1 MAGVLLVKLLQPSL
15 SAGELDPGL
24 HGRTDL
30 ARYAIGVKTCRNVI
44 TLATGGGRK
53 RPGTLYRGE
62 VKTSANKTRILP
74 FLYSTDVRYLIEA
87 GNLYF
92 RFWYLDADNA
102 LVRLESPP
110 GTPVEV
116 VTPYATADLEGIR
129 CTQSAD
135 VLYLVHPAYA
145 PRELRRI
152 TASSFELHNYDFR
165 LGPFRPINIDEAAVM
180 AVSAATGNV
189 TVTTNVDTFTANM
202 VGSLVYVEEKEL
214 RTIKPWE
221 PLDRSV
227 TIGDQKRS
235 DGKVYR
241 ATAKAPSGS
250 TGTPYT
256 ITGNTKPIH
265 DTGRAWD
272 GPGDLRSDGVNSYGV
287 GVEWEYLHSGYG
299 IVQITGYTNAR
310 SVTGTVV
317 SRIPDAI
324 VGTAPSPANTWTFS
338 GDGST
343 TQFSITGASSP
354 SKADYTVTVDGA
366 PVQSDPG
373 YTGGGSG
380 GGGTGG
386 TLPGKPRGRTPQF
399 SF

>member
-24 HGRTDL
+24 HGRVDIQ
-30 ARYAIGVKTCRNVI
+30 RYAIGLKTCRNVI

-53 RPGTLYRGE
+53 RPGTFYRGT

-74 FLYSTDVRYLIEA
+74 FIYSTEVRYLIEA

-92 RFWYLDADNA
+92 RFWYVDANSA

-110 GTPVEV
+110 GTPVEI
-116 VTPYATADLEGIR
+116 VTPYTTADLEGIR
-129 CTQSAD
+129 YTQSAD
-135 VLYLVHPAYA
+135 VLYLTHPSYA
-145 PRELRRI
+145 PRELRRL
-152 TASSFELHNYDFR
+152 TSSSFELRNFDFR
-165 LGPFRPINIDEAAVM
+165 LGPFRSLNIDEAAVM
-180 AVSAATGNV
+180 AVSAAEGNV
-189 TVTTNVDTFTANM
+189 TVTTNVDTFTADM

-227 TIGDQKRS
+227 TIGMQKRS
-235 DGKVYR
+235 DGKVYK
-241 ATAKAPSGS
+241 ATAIATPGAG
-250 TGTPYT
+250 GTPYT

-272 GPGDLRSDGVNSYGV
+272 GPGDQRNDGVNAYAV

-299 IVQITGYTNAR
+299 IVKITGFTDAR
-310 SVTGTVV
+310 TVTGTVI

-324 VGTAPSPANTWTFS
+324 VGTAPSPAHSWTFS
-338 GDGST
+338 GNGST
-343 TQFSITGASSP
+343 KQFSITGAGSA
-354 SKADYTVTVDGA
+354 SKADYTVTINGV

-380 GGGTGG
+380 GGGSGG
-386 TLPGKPRGRTPQF
+386 NLPDKPRDSRVRVN
-399 SF
+399 